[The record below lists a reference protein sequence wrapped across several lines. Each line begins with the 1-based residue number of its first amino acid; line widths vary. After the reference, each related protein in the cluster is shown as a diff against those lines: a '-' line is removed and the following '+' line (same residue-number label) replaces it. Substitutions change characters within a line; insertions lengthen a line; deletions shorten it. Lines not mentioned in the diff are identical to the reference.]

1 MFLKV
6 ACYYGGLQIR
16 RDAWRGGKSARTWMM
31 QRVNAE
37 PLTMPIEVLIK
48 QKKPLKIS
56 DFSNGRVELEGIEP
70 SSAQGNHTLSTCLFQ
85 PSIFEVWQDLDHQ
98 SYPYPLKFHPCNE
111 AYMNYFRFACT
122 AWSTRFGTT
131 SVERCPVPAP
141 CAGIK
146 LIYCTSIKQRERS
159 YFRQLI
165 FCSLGFRR

>member
-1 MFLKV
+1 MQVGCWIGKKGDYFRHKMGQHIE
-6 ACYYGGLQIR
+6 AIPSSFAIR
-16 RDAWRGGKSARTWMM
+16 YAIKTKKA
-31 QRVNAE
+31 AE
-37 PLTMPIEVLIK
+37 NQLL
-48 QKKPLKIS
+48 
-56 DFSNGRVELEGIEP
+56 FAYRVELEGIEP

-111 AYMNYFRFACT
+111 AYMNYFRFTCT

-131 SVERCPVPAP
+131 SVERCLVPAP

-146 LIYCTSIKQRERS
+146 LVYYTSTRQRERS

-165 FCSLGFRR
+165 FCSLGLRR

>member
-1 MFLKV
+1 M
-6 ACYYGGLQIR
+6 GQH
-16 RDAWRGGKSARTWMM
+16 
-31 QRVNAE
+31 
-37 PLTMPIEVLIK
+37 IEAMTSSLAFRYAIKTKKQLIK
-48 QKKPLKIS
+48 IS
-56 DFSNGRVELEGIEP
+56 CFFAYRVELEGIEP

-111 AYMNYFRFACT
+111 AYMNYFRFTCT

>member
-1 MFLKV
+1 MQVGCWIGKKGDYLCHKMGQHIE
-6 ACYYGGLQIR
+6 AMPSSLTIR
-16 RDAWRGGKSARTWMM
+16 YA
-31 QRVNAE
+31 
-37 PLTMPIEVLIK
+37 IK
-48 QKKPLKIS
+48 TKKAA
-56 DFSNGRVELEGIEP
+56 DFQLLFAYRVELEGIEP

>member
-1 MFLKV
+1 MFRKLYV
-6 ACYYGGLQIR
+6 IR
-16 RDAWRGGKSARTWMM
+16 WIK
-31 QRVNAE
+31 
-37 PLTMPIEVLIK
+37 TM
-48 QKKPLKIS
+48 KKRKRECAIS
-56 DFSNGRVELEGIEP
+56 SWHTLFLVEVELEGIEP

-85 PSIFEVWQDLDHQ
+85 PSVFEAWQDLDHQ
-98 SYPYPLKFHPCNE
+98 SYPYPLKFHSCNE